1 MKLKALNNGKDY
13 KLVLNQ
19 SRVKIIEN
27 ATVERHYEHKFISAL
42 NCGGLTVVKLSF
54 QNIFLITEEKFRYAT
69 QQHLFSKD
77 QNQWINR
84 YFTWEETELISCFNS
99 IVDTSGVD
107 NFDDDTLEEPLHDMV
122 NLYLRDWSYSL
133 ALDIV
138 SKHKLTLKKKS
149 SKALPKEI
157 KKLTKKSQINECKEN
172 HIYKMGF

>member
-1 MKLKALNNGKDY
+1 M
-13 KLVLNQ
+13 
-19 SRVKIIEN
+19 
-27 ATVERHYEHKFISAL
+27 
-42 NCGGLTVVKLSF
+42 
-54 QNIFLITEEKFRYAT
+54 
-69 QQHLFSKD
+69 
-77 QNQWINR
+77 
-84 YFTWEETELISCFNS
+84 
-99 IVDTSGVD
+99 DTSGVD

-157 KKLTKKSQINECKEN
+157 KKLTKKSHINECKEN